1 MVHITVTNCLIVT
14 DLPYL
19 NRRYLEDLHTV
30 ENPLYIEHKRR
41 GKKTWGIDKTIESY
55 FYCNGVLKLPKTSL
69 ECLTDYLNRENID
82 FVITEDLPCQQ
93 LLDFEWNTDIE
104 LRDYQDNAFVDIYEK
119 SGVVIAPAGSGKTVL
134 GLYYAY
140 SLNRPTLWLTHTIDL
155 ANQCEERLNKFFKSK
170 LHIGRIGDSVCNF
183 GDKKFI
189 ICTFQTLQA
198 RPYLIKE
205 LNEFIN
211 VVIVD
216 EVHHAPSPFFSEV
229 IYNLKYHFILGL
241 TATKER
247 KDRQDF
253 LLTSIIGPILHT
265 IDRKELY
272 ADNQLIKPEIIF
284 VPTKFQYNTSYKE
297 TEQGAVLTGDDNL
310 NWHEFVRT
318 LIRDVPRQ
326 DLIIENIV
334 KEIQPGNFQMVLSE
348 SIEYAFTL
356 KKRLLKVLE
365 EKGYKGVVVELIH
378 GGLVRTEW
386 HNVKNEEEAR
396 RMFNEYL
403 CINYRQN
410 EKTKMWEVQ
419 IENYTKE
426 EYEELNVTKEQRKAI
441 LARVSNRQVHILF
454 ATKLAKEGLD
464 IPHLN
469 IGHTV
474 SPKRGDQYKRTDGSG
489 TEQEIG
495 RIMRPDPLN
504 PKKVARWYDYVDSL
518 VEMCKNQY
526 YSRRKVYSRLELN
539 MPARIKSK
547 TETSDDLF
555 TNFNK
560 FFY

>member
-1 MVHITVTNCLIVT
+1 MPHITVSNCLIIT
-14 DLPYL
+14 DLPYMQ
-19 NRRYLEDLHTV
+19 RRHFEAMHTT
-30 ENPLYIEHKRR
+30 ENPLYVENKRR
-41 GKKTWGIDKTIESY
+41 NKSVWGIDKTIET
-55 FYCNGVLKLPKTSL
+55 FNYCNGVLKLPKTAL
-69 ECLTDYLNRENID
+69 DYVLTHLKKENINYSLS
-82 FVITEDLPCQQ
+82 EDLPCRQ
-93 LLDFEWNTDIE
+93 LLDFEWNMEID
-104 LRDYQDNAFVDIYEK
+104 LRDYQDNAFADIYER

-140 SLNRPTLWLTHTIDL
+140 SLNMPTLWLTHTLDL
-155 ANQCEERLNKFFKSK
+155 ATQCEERLNKFFKSPIK
-170 LHIGRIGDSVCNF
+170 VGRIGNNQQSF

-198 RPYLIKE
+198 RPALLKE

-229 IYNLKYHFILGL
+229 IYNLKYHYILGL

-253 LLTSIIGPILHT
+253 LLTDIVGPILHT
-265 IDRKELY
+265 IDRQELY
-272 ADNQLIKPEIIF
+272 KDSQLIKPEIIF
-284 VPTKFQYNTSYKE
+284 VPTKFQYSTSYKE
-297 TEQGAVLTGDDNL
+297 TEQGAILTGDDNL
-310 NWHEFVRT
+310 NWHDFVRT

-326 DLIIENIV
+326 ELIIDNII
-334 KEIQPGNFQMVLSE
+334 KEIQPGNYQMVLSE

-356 KKRLLKVLE
+356 KKRLLKVLAD
-365 EKGYKGVVVELIH
+365 KGYKGVVVELIH
-378 GGLVRTEW
+378 GGLIRTEW
-386 HNVKNEEEAR
+386 HPVKDEAEAK
-396 RMFNEYL
+396 RMFAEYL

-410 EKTKMWEVQ
+410 EKSKLWEVQ
-419 IENYTKE
+419 IENYTQE
-426 EYEELNVTKEQRKAI
+426 EFSELNVTKAQREVI
-441 LARVSNRQVHILF
+441 LKRVANRHVHILF
-454 ATKLAKEGLD
+454 ATRLAKEGLD

-474 SPKRGDQYKRTDGSG
+474 SPKKGDQYKRADGSG

-495 RIMRPDPLN
+495 RIMRTDPLN

-518 VEMCKNQY
+518 VEMCKHQY
-526 YSRRKVYSRLELN
+526 YSRRKVYTRLDLN
-539 MPARIKSK
+539 MPARIKNK
-547 TETSDDLF
+547 TEVSDDLF